1 MHGTLCVFGLGFAFA
16 FAAPLPVPFPLES
29 GFAGA
34 LGPSSLP
41 LEEPFGLVAGFGFG
55 FAFGFALAAA
65 ALAVASSSSPA
76 CATVPFDFVLV
87 FACVCNAVLIDS
99 SFWSTLVH
107 FHFQQCGF
115 QFVEKPIPTPDVR
128 RLFGIFDS
136 VNVSLHQSYFL

>member
-16 FAAPLPVPFPLES
+16 FASPFPVPFPLES

-76 CATVPFDFVLV
+76 CATVPFGFVLV

-99 SFWSTLVH
+99 SFWSS
-107 FHFQQCGF
+107 F
-115 QFVEKPIPTPDVR
+115 I
-128 RLFGIFDS
+128 S
-136 VNVSLHQSYFL
+136 NNVVFSLLKSQSQHLT